1 MVIKTSAVGE
11 QDDGCCCFARGI
23 PRKSLHRT
31 TACCRISSSSFDW
44 RAQLL
49 LLFASRNTA
58 TVGGQNDYSWRSCA
72 AGAGAVRTAAVDSL
86 VRSPRLDIL
95 FFSCAPC
102 QAGVQYTPGLRE
114 PRTRKVVEGLGS
126 GATQERENKTE
137 KEIEQGLVAQE
148 RELGAV
154 VESFATVL
162 GEVSE
167 LSATV
172 SQMRE
177 RLVQIT
183 DAINQHPQLAI
194 GRARTRRRRIRRT
207 LAAGGY
213 FSCNETFTQGMET
226 TWHQET
232 LSGACVRELSDGGH
246 LCCGNAKCTA

>member
-1 MVIKTSAVGE
+1 MADVASLEEFRANHSIGLLLAVESLLLVLTGAHNS
-11 QDDGCCCFARGI
+11 CCCLPAGI
-23 PRKSLHRT
+23 LLMLVGRT
-31 TACCRISSSSFDW
+31 TTPGVAV
-44 RAQLL
+44 LL
-49 LLFASRNTA
+49 LLVQPGLLLLILWF
-58 TVGGQNDYSWRSCA
+58 DL
-72 AGAGAVRTAAVDSL
+72 AGLVYCFSAVRH
-86 VRSPRLDIL
+86 VR
-95 FFSCAPC
+95 
-102 QAGVQYTPGLRE
+102 QAYNTPGLRE
-114 PRTRKVVEGLGS
+114 PRTKKVVEGLGS

-137 KEIEQGLVAQE
+137 TEIEQGLAAQE

-167 LSATV
+167 LSAAV

-177 RLVQIT
+177 MLVQIT

-232 LSGACVRELSDGGH
+232 LSGACVRELSDRGH
-246 LCCGNAKCTA
+246 LCCGNAKCAT